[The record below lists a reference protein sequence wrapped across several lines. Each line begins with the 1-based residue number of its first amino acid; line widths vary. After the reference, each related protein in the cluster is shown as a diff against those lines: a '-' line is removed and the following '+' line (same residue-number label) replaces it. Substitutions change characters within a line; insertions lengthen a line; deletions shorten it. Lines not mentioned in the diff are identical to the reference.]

1 MNKKKKCS
9 KNPKLS
15 IKIPCDFF
23 VKQILEYIM
32 DSATV
37 PRPVT
42 GGDES

>member
-1 MNKKKKCS
+1 MFKKS
-9 KNPKLS
+9 KIIDQDS
-15 IKIPCDFF
+15 ILCDFF